1 MRKHTTGADPAGS
14 LDYDAILG
22 ASLGGGLMANALAA
36 LFAAGAT
43 LALLTVALPHSP
55 KASVAGL
62 LAIVAD
68 AFLVAGLLHWRATR
82 VSRQLLRLTLAWGST
97 LIAGVAYFSGQSP
110 SPLVFFF
117 LWVFLYS
124 AYFFTT
130 RETAYEVLYA
140 GIVFAAFLFARMS
153 PGEVAEWWLVGMG
166 SSLVAAVLVRFM
178 RHRFELLIT
187 KLYDA
192 ARSDPLTKLTNR
204 RGFRELLDL
213 ELERTRRGEGE
224 MSVLVGD
231 LDHFSEVNA
240 RAGQAVGDATLR
252 RVAGLLDSGKRQ
264 LDGLARVG
272 GEQFALILPDTGPHE
287 AFAVAEQLRVELEQE
302 LAGDSVAITI
312 SFGLASYPEHGATAA
327 SILKAAD
334 SAVYAAKDAG
344 RNRTVLYSDSLNG
357 AGRGDGDSRDVA
369 GERFVSVVIDLA
381 EAVDLRFSG
390 SARHSET
397 VGRYAEAM
405 ARELG
410 LPEKR
415 VARVRL
421 AGLLH
426 DVGKVGV
433 PDAILQ
439 KPDSLTD
446 EEFEIIKRHPELG
459 GQILEHPSLAD
470 VRAWVSAH
478 HERPDG
484 RGYPLGLAGEEIPL
498 EAKILAVADAY
509 EAMTSDRAYRA
520 ALGHAAAR
528 AELERCVD
536 SQFDGSVVK
545 ALVALLDDEAAR
557 ANALLA
563 EL

>member
-1 MRKHTTGADPAGS
+1 MRTHTTGADPAGS

-55 KASVAGL
+55 KANVGGL

-153 PGEVAEWWLVGMG
+153 PGEVAEWWVVGMG

-178 RHRFELLIT
+178 RHRFELLIAR
-187 KLYDA
+187 LYDA

-204 RGFRELLDL
+204 RGFRELLGL
-213 ELERTRRGEGE
+213 ELERTRRGEGQ

-252 RVAGLLDSGKRQ
+252 RVAGLLESGKRQ
-264 LDGLARVG
+264 LDSIARVG

-287 AFAVAEQLRVELEQE
+287 AFAVAEQLRVKLEQE
-302 LAGDSVAITI
+302 LAGDSVAVTI
-312 SFGLASYPEHGATAA
+312 SFGLASYPRHGATAA
-327 SILKAAD
+327 SLLKAAD
-334 SAVYAAKDAG
+334 SAVYAAKEAG

-357 AGRGDGDSRDVA
+357 AGRAEGDSRDVA

-410 LPEKR
+410 LAEKR

-498 EAKILAVADAY
+498 EAKVLAVADAY

-545 ALVALLDDEAAR
+545 ALVAVLDDEAAR